1 VRFEESDSSVLPG
14 CDGFRPAGWWWL
26 QQLIDDPE
34 QPALLA
40 PNGLVLTRQLLANAV
55 QTAAI
60 VLTSAGITRADRLAL
75 VMAPGPTLAASLLA
89 GMAVAAVAPLVP
101 LAPFD
106 ILLDDLQRLRISHVV
121 VDQDPPADLRQAAL
135 RLNLQLLELN
145 PLNTVQ
151 TNVSRP
157 GESAIPAPPAGDDL
171 ALLLQ
176 TSGTTSR
183 PKVVPL
189 THTNLLSSARSVAAV
204 LSLGPEDR
212 SLAAMPLFH
221 IHGIVASLLAPL
233 LAGGSVICCTSNA
246 PDALVASLGR
256 LQPTWLSAVP
266 TLLQAL
272 LAELARS
279 PAPTPV
285 HRLRFL
291 RSSSSPLPP
300 ALLER
305 LEQVFQVPVV
315 EAYGMTEAAHQICSN
330 RLGSTG
336 PSRQPGSVGTAAGP
350 DVTVLGEKRRR
361 LPPGERGEVAI
372 RGANVTAG
380 YEAADHSGWIED
392 DQGER
397 WFLTGDEGCLNE
409 QGQLTLTGRLKEMI
423 NRGGEKVIPRRVDE
437 VLLQHPAVE
446 QAVAFALPHPTLGE
460 DLAAAVVLRPD
471 ALAEEQALRRH
482 AFERLAPH
490 EVPSRIVLVP
500 ELPRGA
506 TGKLQR
512 IGLAERLA
520 NALRPAEVPALG
532 EMEELV
538 ASVIAEVLELIPPGR
553 EANFFL
559 LGGDSLSGTRVIS
572 RLAEQLGLDLQPTLL
587 FTHPSVRSLAE
598 QLDQWLDE
606 TLAQLEEAS

>member
-1 VRFEESDSSVLPG
+1 MLSRK
-14 CDGFRPAGWWWL
+14 
-26 QQLIDDPE
+26 QL
-34 QPALLA
+34 A
-40 PNGLVLTRQLLANAV
+40 TAV

-60 VLTSAGITRADRLAL
+60 GLASGGITRADRLAL
-75 VMAPGPTLAASLLA
+75 VMAPGPSLAVSLLA

-101 LAPFD
+101 LSPLD
-106 ILLDDLQRLRISHVV
+106 ILLDDLQRLRVTHVV
-121 VDQDPPADLRQAAL
+121 VDQDPPAALREAAL
-135 RLNLQLLELN
+135 RLSLPVLQIN
-145 PLNTVQ
+145 PLSAVLTD
-151 TNVSRP
+151 VSVPRD
-157 GESAIPAPPAGDDL
+157 GAIPCAPAGDDL

-189 THTNLLSSARSVAAV
+189 THANLLASARSVAAV
-204 LSLGPEDR
+204 LSLGPGDR

-246 PDALVASLGR
+246 PDALVALLGS

-272 LAELARS
+272 LAELDRCNA
-279 PAPTPV
+279 PAPS

-300 ALLER
+300 LVLER
-305 LEQVFQVPVV
+305 LEEVFQVPVI

-330 RLGSTG
+330 RVGSSG
-336 PSRQPGSVGTAAGP
+336 PARLPGSVGSAAGP
-350 DVTVLGEKRRR
+350 EVTVLAETRRR
-361 LPPGERGEVAI
+361 LPPGASGEVAI

-380 YEAADHSGWIED
+380 YEAADQSGWIED

-397 WFLTGDEGCLNE
+397 WFLTGDEGVLND

-437 VLLQHPAVE
+437 VLLAHPAVE
-446 QAVAFALPHPTLGE
+446 QAVAFALPHSTLGE
-460 DLAAAVVLRPD
+460 DLAAAVVLRTGGTAD
-471 ALAEEQALRRH
+471 EQELRRH
-482 AFERLAPH
+482 AFARLAPH

-512 IGLAERLA
+512 IGLAQRLA
-520 NALRPAEVPALG
+520 EALRQPEDLAVG
-532 EMEELV
+532 EME
-538 ASVIAEVLELIPPGR
+538 AMIAATFAEVLQQASPPR
-553 EANFFL
+553 DANFFL
-559 LGGDSLSGTRVIS
+559 LGGDSLSGTRVIN
-572 RLAEQLGLDLQPTLL
+572 RLERALSLDLSPTLL

-598 QLDQWLDE
+598 RLEQLLDQA
-606 TLAQLEEAS
+606 LAELEGEA